1 MRGIINDPHEITNI
15 FNEYFTVIGS
25 SELDRPTTTASN
37 NILFIGIIS
46 ITTWDRTKLVSL
58 NITSKTDWTKVIK

>member
-1 MRGIINDPHEITNI
+1 MRGIINDPHEIKNI

-37 NILFIGIIS
+37 NILLVL
-46 ITTWDRTKLVSL
+46 LVSL
-58 NITSKTDWTKVIK
+58 HEIELNWFH

>member
-46 ITTWDRTKLVSL
+46 ITT
-58 NITSKTDWTKVIK
+58 

>member
-25 SELDRPTTTASN
+25 SELDRPTTTVSD
-37 NILFIGIIS
+37 NILS
-46 ITTWDRTKLVSL
+46 VLLVSL
-58 NITSKTDWTKVIK
+58 HEIELNWFH